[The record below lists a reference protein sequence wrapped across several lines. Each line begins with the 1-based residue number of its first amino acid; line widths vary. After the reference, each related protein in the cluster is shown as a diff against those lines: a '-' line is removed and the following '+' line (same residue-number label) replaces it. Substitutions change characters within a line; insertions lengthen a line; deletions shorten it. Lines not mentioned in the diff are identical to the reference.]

1 MAVSFIGGGNP
12 EYPEKTTD
20 KLYHILLYRNK
31 WKEKQ
36 TASNKKKCTYGRC
49 CHKTKNIW
57 ILWISLIIVYPT
69 CWLTKLKKI
78 SNAPAPK
85 VRKPSC
91 ELMDGQCLVIQ
102 FLKSQ
107 PNRKFQKF
115 RKHSSCRNLF
125 LCQIWLRSLGQCSG

>member
-49 CHKTKNIW
+49 YQKTKEYLNIMDL
-57 ILWISLIIVYPT
+57 INNCLPDMLTDEVKKKSVTHLHQRCESRVANLW
-69 CWLTKLKKI
+69 
-78 SNAPAPK
+78 
-85 VRKPSC
+85 
-91 ELMDGQCLVIQ
+91 MD
-102 FLKSQ
+102 
-107 PNRKFQKF
+107 NT
-115 RKHSSCRNLF
+115 
-125 LCQIWLRSLGQCSG
+125 